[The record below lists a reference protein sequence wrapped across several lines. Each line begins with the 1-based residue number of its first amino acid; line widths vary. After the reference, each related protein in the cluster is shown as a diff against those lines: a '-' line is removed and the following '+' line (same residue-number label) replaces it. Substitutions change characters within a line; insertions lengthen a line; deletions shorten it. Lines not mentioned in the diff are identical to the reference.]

1 MNALPTIAIT
11 LIYVVPLALLALLLG
26 GRGQRHPV
34 WLLTLILLALP
45 IFYIGHYLML
55 QELKG
60 WPSGAEL
67 PDRFRLLAFDIIEP
81 DPSAADPGRILLWV
95 EVAGEREPRV
105 YTRPYRKQL
114 HEDLVAAGKRQQQ
127 GRQQIGSM
135 TPQGRTSSATGAQDE
150 QIIRFED
157 ATSKPL
163 PAKH

>member
-45 IFYIGHYLML
+45 IFYIGHYLMV

-81 DPSAADPGRILLWV
+81 DPCAADPGRILFWV